1 MAGWIQRSLVCR
13 IAVAVAVA
21 IVGIGLLQ
29 TSVVESASPKAYRRD
44 PGHAQWHHGAF
55 QDVKDSVRSEV
66 RRMLH
71 SRAEVSLPQLSLSL
85 SLSRAH
91 TQRNHPNCLMA
102 TSIAIFF

>member
-1 MAGWIQRSLVCR
+1 MARWIQRSLVCR
-13 IAVAVAVA
+13 IAVSVV

-85 SLSRAH
+85 TRTH
-91 TQRNHPNCLMA
+91 THTNHPNCVMG
-102 TSIAIFF
+102 TGIAICFSF